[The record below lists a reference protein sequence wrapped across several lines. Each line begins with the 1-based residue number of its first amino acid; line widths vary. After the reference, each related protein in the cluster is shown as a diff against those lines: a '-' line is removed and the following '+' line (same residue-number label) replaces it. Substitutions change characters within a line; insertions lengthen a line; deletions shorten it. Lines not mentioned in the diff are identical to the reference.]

1 MKTVYMCFATDVIH
15 EGHMNVVK
23 KAKEYGKVVAGVLC
37 DAEMVRYN
45 RFPTV
50 SFEERMAM
58 VRNIPEIDEVIVQ
71 DRIMY
76 DNVIKELK
84 PDYVIHGDNWCD
96 GPEKTI
102 RDNVIALLK
111 EYGGELI
118 EVPYTYNEK
127 VKKFSI
133 ESCVCSTSVPNR
145 EFFFKPVLSSIITA
159 ETPIRSNVRTL

>member
-84 PDYVIHGDNWCD
+84 PDYVIHGRRASSGSAKNK
-96 GPEKTI
+96 G
-102 RDNVIALLK
+102 
-111 EYGGELI
+111 
-118 EVPYTYNEK
+118 
-127 VKKFSI
+127 
-133 ESCVCSTSVPNR
+133 
-145 EFFFKPVLSSIITA
+145 LSSPSGLLMKTMSVTFRLSIMIRMLELLA
-159 ETPIRSNVRTL
+159 VLTPMMFPLSSGK

>member
-23 KAKEYGKVVAGVLC
+23 KAKEYGKVVAGVLF

-96 GPEKTI
+96 GPEEI
-102 RDNVIALLK
+102 
-111 EYGGELI
+111 
-118 EVPYTYNEK
+118 P
-127 VKKFSI
+127 S
-133 ESCVCSTSVPNR
+133 
-145 EFFFKPVLSSIITA
+145 
-159 ETPIRSNVRTL
+159 

>member
-1 MKTVYMCFATDVIH
+1 
-15 EGHMNVVK
+15 
-23 KAKEYGKVVAGVLC
+23 
-37 DAEMVRYN
+37 MVRYN

-76 DNVIKELK
+76 DNVIKEFK

-102 RDNVIALLK
+102 RENVIALLK

-127 VKKFSI
+127 VKKI
-133 ESCVCSTSVPNR
+133 DDQIKENWQCRNIAG
-145 EFFFKPVLSSIITA
+145 KD
-159 ETPIRSNVRTL
+159 

>member
-84 PDYVIHGDNWCD
+84 PDYVIPFKLDKKAAK
-96 GPEKTI
+96 E
-102 RDNVIALLK
+102 ALSDIFDAY
-111 EYGGELI
+111 EDHI
-118 EVPYTYNEK
+118 
-127 VKKFSI
+127 
-133 ESCVCSTSVPNR
+133 
-145 EFFFKPVLSSIITA
+145 FKLFKDDSEDRYWNSRID
-159 ETPIRSNVRTL
+159 SHDDY

>member
-1 MKTVYMCFATDVIH
+1 
-15 EGHMNVVK
+15 
-23 KAKEYGKVVAGVLC
+23 
-37 DAEMVRYN
+37 MVRYN

-76 DNVIKELK
+76 DNVIKALK

-111 EYGGELI
+111 EYGGELL

-127 VKKFSI
+127 
-133 ESCVCSTSVPNR
+133 
-145 EFFFKPVLSSIITA
+145 
-159 ETPIRSNVRTL
+159 